1 MLRELVVFIKNYGF
15 AKLLTIKLNCLR
27 PNFWFL
33 DSEITRFMNFESDQS
48 FPGGGRRHN
57 NLKGSPDQ
65 THFIFEIIVG
75 KRQIRHKNRWNMT
88 SFKFRVV
95 LCRIRLFPTLI
106 SEKKKWLESG
116 LP

>member
-1 MLRELVVFIKNYGF
+1 MVFIKNYGF

-75 KRQIRHKNRWNMT
+75 KSRSMSDSTLSDND
-88 SFKFRVV
+88 FK
-95 LCRIRLFPTLI
+95 
-106 SEKKKWLESG
+106 K
-116 LP
+116 